1 MNLVIR
7 ILFWLLSLVGSLLM
21 LFLILL
27 GMAPGVKPLDFTGFL
42 LYGPGP
48 GFLWLLGLLLLASVL
63 QICSL
68 ALGFR
73 RQRHPSQL
81 SNRLSWIGLILLLI
95 LEAVMIADFQE
106 LF

>member
-7 ILFWLLSLVGSLLM
+7 ILFWLLSLVGSLLI

-73 RQRHPSQL
+73 QQRHLSQL